1 MNELALCAGVGGM
14 ALGLAVADGRHRT
27 VGYVERDAHAAAL
40 LVARMADAALDRAPV
55 WDDLTTFDG
64 RPYRG
69 RVDLISSGLPCQPY
83 SVAGRGLGHA
93 DERALWPH
101 FVRIVEECEPAVVFI
116 ENVPPFRKHF
126 EPVWRELRRLGFI
139 WAPPLLQTASESG
152 APHLRERFYA
162 LAAHPERL
170 QRGLESGRIERPDG
184 ALAPELGDTR
194 LPCADADGAG
204 LEGWGLRGS
213 GRADERAPRPLGDPP
228 ADADSERREGEWCGW
243 VFDSERQTL
252 RHDVD
257 RCGGRCRIRGS
268 FWDSESPILRVD
280 ARPPGRMDELRA
292 IGNVGAPPVVYARAF
307 LTLWDA
313 LEVALGWHENEK
325 RPPDCSDGRPLTKGT

>member
-14 ALGLAVADGRHRT
+14 ALGLALADGRHRT

-101 FVRIVEECEPAVVFI
+101 FVRIVEECEPAVVFT
-116 ENVPPFRKHF
+116 ENVLPFRKHF
-126 EPVWRELRRLGFI
+126 EPVWRELRRLGFV

-152 APHLRERFYA
+152 APHIRERFYA

-170 QRGLESGRIERPDG
+170 QRGLESGWIERPDG
-184 ALAPELGDTR
+184 TVAPELGDAGVTS
-194 LPCADADGAG
+194 ADAD
-204 LEGWGLRGS
+204 R
-213 GRADERAPRPLGDPP
+213 
-228 ADADSERREGEWCGW
+228 ERREGEWCGW

-252 RHDVD
+252 RHDAD
-257 RCGGRCRIRGS
+257 RCGGRCRIRGT

-280 ARPPGRMDELRA
+280 ARPSGGVDELRA

-307 LTLWDA
+307 LTLWEA
-313 LEVALGWHENEK
+313 LEVALGWRAPLD
-325 RPPDCSDGRPLTKGT
+325 RP